1 MNKQEFLAELRRG
14 LQGLPQADIEERVN
28 FYSEMIDDRME
39 DGLTESEAVAEI
51 GSVGEVVS
59 QILSDIPLT
68 RLVKEKIKPKRPVS
82 PWAVVLLIL
91 GFPLW
96 LPLVIAFSAIILSIY
111 IVVWSVIISLWAI
124 EVTVMAGILWG
135 IFCAVSFILQG
146 NAIAG
151 LISFAAGLCFAGLSI
166 YLFFGCAAVSKGIL
180 FLTKKAA
187 VGVKHMIVGKGN

>member
-82 PWAVVLLIL
+82 PWVVVLLIL

-124 EVTVMAGILWG
+124 EITVMAGIFW
-135 IFCAVSFILQG
+135 
-146 NAIAG
+146 
-151 LISFAAGLCFAGLSI
+151 GLSI